1 MSENKTYK
9 CIIIDD
15 EPIAIKVIR
24 DHLENFSNVECLQGF
39 TKALDAIEVLNKED
53 IDLLFLDIN
62 MPGISGVE
70 FLKSLHFPPKVI
82 FTTAYRNFAVDA
94 FELDAL
100 DYLVKPI
107 SFERFLKAM
116 NKFFASMQQK
126 VNQPQTPQDK
136 KKAYIVLKADKKNH
150 KISLD
155 DILYIESLD
164 NYIKVHTT
172 ETSIIC
178 YERLSGIEK
187 ELPGSDFIRIHRSY
201 IINLNK
207 VDVFTASYIEIG
219 DMNFTIG
226 RNYKEYALRRLEKG

>member
-1 MSENKTYK
+1 MAENKTYK

-39 TKALDAIEVLNKED
+39 TKALDALEVMNKED

-70 FLKSLHFPPKVI
+70 FLKSLHSPPKVI

-107 SFERFLKAM
+107 SFERFLKAV
-116 NKFFASMQQK
+116 NKFLA
-126 VNQPQTPQDK
+126 QTGQMAKEQEK
-136 KKAYIVLKADKKNH
+136 KQNKYIILKADKKNY
-150 KISLD
+150 KIFLD
-155 DILYIESLD
+155 NILYIESLD
-164 NYIKVHTT
+164 
-172 ETSIIC
+172 
-178 YERLSGIEK
+178 
-187 ELPGSDFIRIHRSY
+187 
-201 IINLNK
+201 
-207 VDVFTASYIEIG
+207 
-219 DMNFTIG
+219 
-226 RNYKEYALRRLEKG
+226 